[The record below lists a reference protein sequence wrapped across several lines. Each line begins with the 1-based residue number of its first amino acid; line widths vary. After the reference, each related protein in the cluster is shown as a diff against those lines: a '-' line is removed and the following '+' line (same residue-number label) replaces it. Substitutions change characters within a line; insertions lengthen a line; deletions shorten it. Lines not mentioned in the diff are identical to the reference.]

1 MSRKYEAMIVLDMKG
16 KEDNV
21 ETMVSAITRD
31 FESNG
36 AKLEQVDNMGK
47 KKFPYAPNHVESG
60 YFVSFL
66 FESEPTALEV
76 IQTKL
81 KLNDN
86 IYQQY
91 FQRR

>member
-21 ETMVSAITRD
+21 ETLVSTISRE

-47 KKFPYAPNHVESG
+47 RKFPFAPNHVDSG
-60 YFVSFL
+60 YFISFL
-66 FESEPTALEV
+66 FESEPSSLDA

>member
-21 ETMVSAITRD
+21 ETLVSTISRE

-47 KKFPYAPNHVESG
+47 RKFPFAPNHVDSG
-60 YFVSFL
+60 YFVNFL
-66 FESEPTALEV
+66 FEIEPKALDA
-76 IQTKL
+76 IQAKL
-81 KLNDN
+81 KLNEN